1 MSDERKLTPGV
12 ATPQDDHPTGG
23 PFNAAQQFA
32 PPPDDHAT
40 IGEPIALKG
49 DKVLKKK
56 PLPGDELVVMDDHAT
71 GDKPKPASGLV

>member
-23 PFNAAQQFA
+23 TFTAGQQFA

-40 IGEPIALKG
+40 IGEPVILK
-49 DKVLKKK
+49 DSKVLKKK
-56 PLPGDELVVMDDHAT
+56 PLPGDELVVMDDHPT
-71 GDKPKPASGLV
+71 GGKPTSGLI